1 MTEKQL
7 LSNKAFGKSRRH
19 LTSIET
25 SARSWSVDF
34 KEKATE
40 AARIAAE
47 TIKDKTLVQI
57 NSKTWIYK

>member
-1 MTEKQL
+1 MTEKEHL
-7 LSNKAFGKSRRH
+7 RNKNFGKSRRH

-34 KEKATE
+34 KQKATE

-47 TIKDKTLVQI
+47 TIKDKTPVKI
-57 NSKTWIYK
+57 NAKTWIYK